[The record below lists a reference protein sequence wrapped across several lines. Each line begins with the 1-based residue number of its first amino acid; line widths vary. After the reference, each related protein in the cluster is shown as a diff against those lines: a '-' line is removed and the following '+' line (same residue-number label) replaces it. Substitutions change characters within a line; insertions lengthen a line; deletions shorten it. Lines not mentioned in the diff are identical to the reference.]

1 MNKSQWQLLEWY
13 RGCPIEHRPG
23 MQRRGY
29 RLVYHNSVGII
40 TMVHYTADKCR
51 HQCDR
56 LHSRLGGQVEVPEQA
71 YSEWKQP

>member
-1 MNKSQWQLLEWY
+1 MQENPQWQLLEWY

-29 RLVYHNSVGII
+29 RLVYHNDAGII

-51 HQCDR
+51 NQCDR
-56 LHSRLGGQVEVPEQA
+56 LHKSLGAQVELTEKEYEA
-71 YSEWKQP
+71 FS